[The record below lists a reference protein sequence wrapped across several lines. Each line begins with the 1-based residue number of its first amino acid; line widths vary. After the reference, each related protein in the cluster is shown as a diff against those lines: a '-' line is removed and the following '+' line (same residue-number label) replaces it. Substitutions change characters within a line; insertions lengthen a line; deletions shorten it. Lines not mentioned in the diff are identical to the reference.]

1 LSLQGRNNPS
11 CLPTGR
17 VVVRRRAFNVD
28 CDGVKAPACG
38 RQVSLLY
45 KILTPACGRQGLTPR
60 INSNLPVACLP
71 VGRVDRLV
79 AVVFAQPLKV
89 ATTLL
94 KDD

>member
-1 LSLQGRNNPS
+1 M
-11 CLPTGR
+11 
-17 VVVRRRAFNVD
+17 VVRRRAFNVD
-28 CDGVKAPACG
+28 REGVKA
-38 RQVSLLY
+38 
-45 KILTPACGRQGLTPR
+45 PACGRQGLTPR